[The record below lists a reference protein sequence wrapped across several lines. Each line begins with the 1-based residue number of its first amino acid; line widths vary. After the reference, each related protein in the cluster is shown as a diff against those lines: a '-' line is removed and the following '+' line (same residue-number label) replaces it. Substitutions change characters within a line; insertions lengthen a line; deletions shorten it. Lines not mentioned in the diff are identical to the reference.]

1 MSHLDLI
8 TKIQMS
14 CTKHY
19 GSPLLLCQQGGRL
32 LRHKASEVSFL
43 VLITEEKQTTWNLSV
58 GYPGTRCPK

>member
-1 MSHLDLI
+1 MHESPRFDYNNSDVL
-8 TKIQMS
+8 
-14 CTKHY
+14 HY

-32 LRHKASEVSFL
+32 LRHKACEVPLL